1 MNGQIVNDE
10 ISTPHDQFEDI
21 RKSALP
27 DNSVKIHSTNLSV
40 LGIAL
45 NALAALMLAMNT
57 RAALVNLDI
66 LKNCYDQRNDK
77 ERNCGR
83 ERLVRRVSVARF
95 RRQSVFSNGTGTNTF
110 AGELKKLPRSQSLF

>member
-1 MNGQIVNDE
+1 VNGQIVNDK

-77 ERNCGR
+77 ERNCGGKVHVGWCEFLWR
-83 ERLVRRVSVARF
+83 DSEGNLYFRTGRVQIRL
-95 RRQSVFSNGTGTNTF
+95 QGN
-110 AGELKKLPRSQSLF
+110 